1 MQVSEH
7 HRIANLRSQ
16 CGEQLRPALASS
28 SPPHALGSVPR
39 GTVPCGPL
47 CWPLSSNV
55 SCRDHGSAFSQQQS
69 AEVSKVSLGQAP
81 PVQACSWRRWSQRVL
96 VLARYKALQGN
107 HGPGRSFH
115 ARGPRQAA
123 AILPREGRAL
133 ARSSA
138 P

>member
-81 PVQACSWRRWSQRVL
+81 PVQACSVEKMVSESFGFGS
-96 VLARYKALQGN
+96 LQ
-107 HGPGRSFH
+107 SS
-115 ARGPRQAA
+115 PRK
-123 AILPREGRAL
+123 PR
-133 ARSSA
+133 
-138 P
+138 PWT